1 MTATDTNTLP
11 TRSIQ
16 IYLLAADADRL
27 VCEAIVKHLKPVV
40 REFAVPVQLFNDF
53 DVPLGSEP
61 QAHRQRLLHADI
73 VLALI
78 SADFISDDEIYSRVK
93 AVTELHNSGKLVM
106 IPLLV
111 RNCLWKAT
119 PFARLGMLPKNF
131 QPLNNLQFW
140 PSTDD
145 ALMAVV
151 SDVYASLGEMT
162 RKAGGLV
169 TPAPASAAPAAAPG
183 TTRAPAA
190 LASAAHAPAA
200 PAPAAPAAAAD
211 PPFAAGPGGGAA
223 VHDVAVEWRR
233 AYYRKIVRKRASAFA
248 IDWVVAILVWVV
260 WLAFYMGA
268 NPDASS
274 QWNDSDA
281 AVMFIIFYIVC
292 PLLEASPWQATVGKR
307 MMGLQITDPDGRR
320 IGFGRAFLRTVLRS
334 VVAYAYL
341 LSLGILLVVQY
352 YRFKKTKKLFHDE
365 LSSTL
370 IGERL
375 ATGKAGAPAAAVAA

>member
-1 MTATDTNTLP
+1 MTSTDTSALP

-61 QAHRQRLLHADI
+61 QAHKQRLLRSDI

-151 SDVYASLGEMT
+151 SDVYGALGLLSQNAATMAEAASPARPLAATNVPAVTAAAADAE
-162 RKAGGLV
+162 AGAG
-169 TPAPASAAPAAAPG
+169 AGAAAPG
-183 TTRAPAA
+183 ARPPAAGQDWRRVYYRNVLWRRAAA
-190 LASAAHAPAA
+190 LAIDWGVAIVLLFVWLVINLLIHPDANQETLDASAA
-200 PAPAAPAAAAD
+200 
-211 PPFAAGPGGGAA
+211 
-223 VHDVAVEWRR
+223 VAVM
-233 AYYRKIVRKRASAFA
+233 V
-248 IDWVVAILVWVV
+248 
-260 WLAFYMGA
+260 
-268 NPDASS
+268 
-274 QWNDSDA
+274 
-281 AVMFIIFYIVC
+281 IFYLLC
-292 PLLEASPWQATVGKR
+292 PLLEASAWQATVGKR
-307 MMGLQITDPDGRR
+307 MMGLQITDRDGRR
-320 IGFGRAFLRTVLRS
+320 IGFGRAFVRTVVRS
-334 VVAYAYL
+334 FVMYAYIFL
-341 LSLGILLVVQY
+341 IPALVQVM
-352 YRFKKTKKLFHDE
+352 RFRTTKKLFHDE

-370 IGERL
+370 IGERVRPQ
-375 ATGKAGAPAAAVAA
+375 AAMPTAAASAA